1 LKLVV
6 GAEVILHEVFDS
18 GLLGEGV
25 LHLLQPQQTQLQ
37 CPLPPL
43 MLPARATVYA
53 QLLDMRFEDLYGVNL
68 TLLNPY
74 RFRRDYESSR
84 CHGAHPM
91 SEPFVL
97 DTLDFATEGPGVKS
111 LRPGLIRAS
120 RSGVVSAVRLWFVLD
135 FGDAGDAGDGEG
147 PTTLDS
153 RDCHWGYALLYL
165 PEARFETGER
175 VPIAATRNGADYS
188 IRCVYFLPLVP
199 CGSEA
204 GKGRQE
210 VLLSSR
216 TLCLTDSLLFS
227 MCVLF
232 VSQHA
237 GGSGARA
244 SVRHPPL

>member
-1 LKLVV
+1 MRRLKLVV

-43 MLPARATVYA
+43 MLPAKATVYA

-91 SEPFVL
+91 SEPFIL

-135 FGDAGDAGDGEG
+135 FGDAGDGEG

-188 IRCVYFLPLVP
+188 IRCVYLLPLVP

-204 GKGRQE
+204 GKGRHGV
-210 VLLSSR
+210 VL
-216 TLCLTDSLLFS
+216 
-227 MCVLF
+227 
-232 VSQHA
+232 
-237 GGSGARA
+237 
-244 SVRHPPL
+244 